1 MTTYGTIPAELPR
14 PSWSMVARAREH
26 LGTILGSRRKWH
38 DMIKI
43 HSLNLPPNVN
53 EAARRIQT
61 NAVFFKTNYVIVV
74 ALLLFLTLLLHPVS
88 LIIIAIIIGAWLLQ
102 YILRDHPLSI
112 YGFVIDRS
120 TIITV
125 LTLFTI
131 AVFFLTDVMNNI
143 MTGFL
148 FGFTVVLLHGLF
160 RTTDDLSTG
169 DEKDVSGSQC

>member
-14 PSWSMVARAREH
+14 PSLSMILQAREQI
-26 LGTILGSRRKWH
+26 GSIVGSRRKWE

-43 HSLNLPPNVN
+43 HALNLPPNVN

-61 NAVFFKTNYVIVV
+61 NVVFFKTNYVIVV

-88 LIIIAIIIGAWLLQ
+88 LIIIAIIAGAWLLQ
-102 YILRDHPLSI
+102 YFLRDNPLLI

-131 AVFFLTDVMNNI
+131 AMVFLTDLMNNI
-143 MTGFL
+143 MTGVF
-148 FGFTVVLLHGLF
+148 FGLTVVLLHGLF
-160 RTTDDLSTG
+160 RTVDDLAAG
-169 DEKDVSGSQC
+169 DEKGVNGSQC

>member
-14 PSWSMVARAREH
+14 PSLSMILQAREQI
-26 LGTILGSRRKWH
+26 GPIIGSRRKWE

-61 NAVFFKTNYVIVV
+61 NVLFFKTNYVIVV

-88 LIIIAIIIGAWLLQ
+88 LIIITIIAGAWLLQ
-102 YILRDHPLSI
+102 YFLSDNPLSI

-131 AVFFLTDVMNNI
+131 TMVFLTDLMNNI
-143 MTGFL
+143 MTGIF
-148 FGFTVVLLHGLF
+148 FGFLLHGLF
-160 RTTDDLSTG
+160 RTVDDLAAG
-169 DEKDVSGSQC
+169 DEKGVNGSQS